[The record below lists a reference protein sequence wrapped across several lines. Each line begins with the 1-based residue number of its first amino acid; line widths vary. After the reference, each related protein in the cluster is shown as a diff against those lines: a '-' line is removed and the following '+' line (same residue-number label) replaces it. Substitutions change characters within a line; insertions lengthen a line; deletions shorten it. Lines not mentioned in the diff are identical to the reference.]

1 MDWGDRVKRIFK
13 IFLTLFLTIIL
24 SSCLDNYS
32 YFEHSP
38 TKYLLKNVNVEDFDK
53 KSKFLDGGVIFV
65 PHFRK
70 LTNSFTSPESFLRFY
85 SLNYC
90 QLFISKAI
98 LTAGTKSFE
107 YELPIDE
114 FIEFSV
120 FDQNDEYLSAGLKL
134 FDISAVDLRKVMKER
149 SITLTLLY
157 KINGF
162 ENSMSFELQHRK
174 SKSVA
179 WPT

>member
-1 MDWGDRVKRIFK
+1 MKRICK
-13 IFLTLFLTIIL
+13 VFLSLFLTIIL

-53 KSKFLDGGVIFV
+53 KSKFLDGGIIFV

-85 SLNYC
+85 SLNNS

-98 LTAGTKSFE
+98 LTAGTKNFE

-114 FIEFSV
+114 FIEFLV
-120 FDQNDEYLSAGLKL
+120 RDQNDGYFSAGLKL
-134 FDISAVDLRKVMKER
+134 FDIGAVDLREVMKEK

-162 ENSMSFELQHRK
+162 ENSMSFELKHK
-174 SKSVA
+174 ESKSVA